1 VGTLVLHFSDG
12 TASPMFQFNN
22 SDWFFQPNAAIYGFG
37 RLRLTATTAEDDGN
51 SYPELYQTTINLAA
65 LGLTNHALVSVEFLD
80 PSTDPRETTGIFA
93 ISGSLVPSQAPV
105 VRCKHVLVSAEDNCS
120 AEASVDDGSFDPNAG
135 GTITLVQS
143 PPGPYPLGD
152 TSVTLTAIDNRGRSN
167 SCVAVVTV
175 VDTTAPMI
183 GRADNVVADATS
195 PAGAVVHFTA
205 PAASDNCSLASV
217 TSSPASGSR
226 FAIGT
231 TPVSWTA
238 TDAAGNHAT
247 CAFSVHVKS
256 AAEQLQDLIAAVH
269 GLGLQRGT
277 AQSLLLKLEDAA
289 SDLARGKIEE
299 ACGDLH
305 ALVNEAEAHKG
316 KKLTV
321 AQADWLAAEIT
332 RIRAVLG
339 LDYQNLERKISSEGA
354 H

>member
-1 VGTLVLHFSDG
+1 VGWGNGTVFAVNTDGSGFTNLYSFTGGSDG
-12 TASPMFQFNN
+12 ANPIAGLILSSNTL
-22 SDWFFQPNAAIYGFG
+22 YG
-37 RLRLTATTAEDDGN
+37 TTQLGGGSGN
-51 SYPELYQTTINLAA
+51 GT
-65 LGLTNHALVSVEFLD
+65 VF
-80 PSTDPRETTGIFA
+80 
-93 ISGSLVPSQAPV
+93 SLPLPPLPPV
-105 VRCKHVLVSAEDNCS
+105 VRCKHVIVSAEANCS

-152 TSVTLTAIDNRGRSN
+152 TSVTLTATDNRGPSN
-167 SCVAVVTV
+167 SGVAIVTV
-175 VDTTAPMI
+175 VDTTPPGI
-183 GRADNVVADATS
+183 SRPPNIVTDATS
-195 PAGAVVHFTA
+195 PAGAVVDFPV
-205 PAASDNCSLASV
+205 PAASDNCTLAGV
-217 TSSPASGSR
+217 TSSRGSGST

-231 TPVSWTA
+231 TTVSWTA

-247 CAFSVHVKS
+247 CAFSVQVKS

-277 AQSLLLKLEDAA
+277 AQSLLSKLEDAA

-316 KKLTV
+316 KKLT
-321 AQADWLAAEIT
+321 AAHADWLAAEIT

-339 LDYQNLERKISSEGA
+339 CGLPESRKED
-354 H
+354 